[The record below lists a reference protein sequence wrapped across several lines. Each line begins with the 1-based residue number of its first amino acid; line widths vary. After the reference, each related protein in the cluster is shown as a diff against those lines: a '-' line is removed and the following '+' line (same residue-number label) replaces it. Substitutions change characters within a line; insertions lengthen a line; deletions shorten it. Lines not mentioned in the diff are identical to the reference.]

1 MQQAMEVEVMAK
13 RMGGLGKLSDFSK
26 TNQPQPQVEA
36 EVTEVSTQSQ
46 PAIEATPQL
55 PQTVDNPKQVE
66 EKLVTVNIKIT
77 RSQQEWLSDTARDIR
92 GNNPDPVPPN
102 ERVFPQ
108 HLIGVAI
115 DLLES
120 SDIDW
125 SRIKNI
131 QDLRKDLKL

>member
-1 MQQAMEVEVMAK
+1 MAK